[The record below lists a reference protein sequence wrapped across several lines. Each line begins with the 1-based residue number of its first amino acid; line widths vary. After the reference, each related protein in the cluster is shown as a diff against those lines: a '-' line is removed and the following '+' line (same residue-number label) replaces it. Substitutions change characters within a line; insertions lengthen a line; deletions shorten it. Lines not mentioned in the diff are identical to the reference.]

1 MLGQVWVVAEACD
14 QPVGFAIASIHDG
27 VAHLDELHV
36 LPQHGGRGLGTGLIE
51 AVGLW
56 AWRSASPSLTLST
69 LLDVPW
75 NAPFYSR
82 RGFRILEPSE
92 WSDSLRGLRGL
103 EQRAGL
109 PVDRRVMMGRDL

>member
-1 MLGQVWVVAEACD
+1 MLGQVWVVAEARD

-36 LPQHGGRGLGTGLIE
+36 LPQHGGRGLGTTLIE

-82 RGFRILEPSE
+82 RGFRVLEPSE

-109 PVDRRVMMGRDL
+109 PVDRRVMMRRDF